1 MCRLLHTVPCLR
13 FSFLLA
19 TLQNGESPQAHA
31 AIISPWS
38 PYCIFQSV
46 KAVFQKSV
54 LYAFSTR
61 STVQPRCMTSCAIQE
76 RGSLAAALDRA
87 LLPPP
92 SAISPPPPPPTHP
105 ISCSLFG
112 LLFLPPIAIR
122 VRLLFCL
129 GTDFTLQTLG
139 LVVLASTQASVQW

>member
-92 SAISPPPPPPTHP
+92 SAISPPPPPPHTLFPALSLDCYFCHPLQSEFGCFFAWEP
-105 ISCSLFG
+105 ISLCRLSGWLF
-112 LLFLPPIAIR
+112 
-122 VRLLFCL
+122 
-129 GTDFTLQTLG
+129 
-139 LVVLASTQASVQW
+139 